1 MQVYTLF
8 SGSSGNCVYVK
19 DKNTE
24 ILIDA
29 GKSAGAIEKSLTA
42 LDSSLYNIKS
52 IFLTHEHTDHV
63 SALCQVVAKNPQ
75 IKVFAH
81 AKGLCAIKQRT
92 TLQNVHPI
100 ENHFCFCDISVET
113 IECSHDSCFCC
124 GYKFSD
130 KNGAVGIISD
140 TGCEPNGVV
149 DFLCDC
155 KTVLIESNHDELM
168 LKSGKYPFLL
178 KQRILSRNGHLSN
191 AQCGKIL
198 FELFQRETSV
208 KNVVLGHLSQQNNIP
223 ELAFCE
229 AVQVLR
235 KNGIIEGRDVNLVVA
250 LQNERSQTFD

>member
-1 MQVYTLF
+1 MKFTSLY
-8 SGSSGNCVYVK
+8 SGSRGNCYLLQS
-19 DKNTE
+19 E
-24 ILIDA
+24 
-29 GKSAGAIEKSLTA
+29 KSNVLLDCGMCLTTLEKSLEQQD
-42 LDSSLYNIKS
+42 LSLKDVS
-52 IFLTHEHTDHV
+52 AIFLTHEHTDHV

-168 LKSGKYPFLL
+168 LKSGKYPLSWKGKTSERFEGKGNLPWI
-178 KQRILSRNGHLSN
+178 RICGQNG
-191 AQCGKIL
+191 
-198 FELFQRETSV
+198 EM
-208 KNVVLGHLSQQNNIP
+208 
-223 ELAFCE
+223 
-229 AVQVLR
+229 R
-235 KNGIIEGRDVNLVVA
+235 KRITL
-250 LQNERSQTFD
+250 T